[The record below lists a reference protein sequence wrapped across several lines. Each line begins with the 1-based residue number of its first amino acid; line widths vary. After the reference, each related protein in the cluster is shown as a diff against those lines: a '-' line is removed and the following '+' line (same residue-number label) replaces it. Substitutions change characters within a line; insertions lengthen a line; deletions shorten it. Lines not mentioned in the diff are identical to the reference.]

1 MKKFLSVFLSG
12 VLVFSLSSCGEKA
25 LEAFDPAAVY
35 QSLTEASGVFSG
47 ELEPVDQ
54 ATACALYGIDEATVT
69 ASAVYMVNATSAEE
83 LAVFTLTDEDAAQA
97 AAKQLGYRVSDRIE
111 ELTSYLPGEVPK
123 LEGAMVE
130 TRGNSVL
137 LLICSNYDAA
147 KKVLEK

>member
-1 MKKFLSVFLSG
+1 MKKVLSVFLSG
-12 VLVFSLSSCGEKA
+12 VLVLSLAACGEKA
-25 LEAFDPAAVY
+25 PQAFDPAAVY
-35 QSLTEASGVFSG
+35 QSLTEASGVFAG

-54 ATACALYGIDEATVT
+54 AAACALYGIDEATVT

-83 LAVFTLTDEDAAQA
+83 LAIFTLTDENAAQT

-123 LEGAMVE
+123 LEEAMVE

-137 LLICSNYDAA
+137 LLICSDYDAA

>member
-1 MKKFLSVFLSG
+1 MKKLLSAFLSG
-12 VLVFSLSSCGEKA
+12 VLILSLAACGEKA
-25 LEAFDPAAVY
+25 PAAFDPAKDVQA
-35 QSLTEASGVFSG
+35 LLDETGVFD
-47 ELEPVDQ
+47 EALEPVDQ

-69 ASAVYMVNATSAEE
+69 GSAVYMANATSAEE
-83 LAVFTLTDEDAAQA
+83 VAIFTLADEDSAQT
-97 AAKQLGYRVSDRIE
+97 AAKQLGYRVDDRIE

-137 LLICSNYDAA
+137 LLVCSDYDGA